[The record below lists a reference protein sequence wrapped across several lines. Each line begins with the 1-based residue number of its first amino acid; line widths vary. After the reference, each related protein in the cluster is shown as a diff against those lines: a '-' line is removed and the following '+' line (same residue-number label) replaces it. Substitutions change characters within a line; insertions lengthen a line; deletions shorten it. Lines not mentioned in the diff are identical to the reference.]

1 MLLRTVVGAGAGV
14 LAGAGFA
21 LTLEG
26 FNRYCYLR
34 PGRTGCGVPL
44 PVFYPPVF
52 ALWMVAAG
60 VLIWMGFRLARQ
72 EREWLT
78 TSFGSV
84 LWVVLIVTVVWFKAA
99 YLDMYQEDGARFLL
113 TAAVIVPS
121 AAYAVAALVV
131 GRARRC

>member
-1 MLLRTVVGAGAGV
+1 MLLRTVVGAVAGV

-26 FNRYCYLR
+26 FSRYCYLR
-34 PGRTGCGVPL
+34 PGRVGCGVGL

-60 VLIWMGFRLARQ
+60 VLIWVGFRVARQ
-72 EREWLT
+72 ERGWLA
-78 TSFGSV
+78 TSVGSV
-84 LWVVLIVTVVWFKAA
+84 LWAVSIVAVVWLEST
-99 YLDMYQEDGARFLL
+99 YLDLYQAEGVQFLMA
-113 TAAVIVPS
+113 AAVVVPCV
-121 AAYAVAALVV
+121 AYAVAALAA